1 MKKPKKPE
9 KSARENEILPV
20 KKTKNWQKKAFTPTF
35 FFTPKKKTLKGGS
48 FARSRKGAIF
58 FCHDRK
64 KKRRSF
70 AREEEKLP
78 QKKFLGRLV
87 PGI

>member
-1 MKKPKKPE
+1 M
-9 KSARENEILPV
+9 S
-20 KKTKNWQKKAFTPTF
+20 
-35 FFTPKKKTLKGGS
+35 KGGS

-64 KKRRSF
+64 KKHRSF